1 MKAKLLSR
9 AITALAICL
18 FMLAGCGKRQAGQVY
33 SDAPGGTGGH
43 TQTDKPIIAVT
54 IVPQETFVKA
64 VCGELAEVLTLV
76 PPGNSPENYE
86 PTPTQMEQLSAA
98 SLYFTIGVP
107 VESADIIGSV
117 GEMKTISLR
126 DEVAAL
132 YPERSFESGGR
143 DPHIWLSP
151 KRVMVMVEAIAR
163 ELSALDDENKE
174 TYQANAGAYIQQLE
188 QLDKEI
194 TSALEGVSNR
204 KFIVYHPAF
213 GYLAE
218 DYDLTMYSLEEEGKE
233 ATPRHLADMIDLAKS
248 ENIKAIF
255 YQEEI
260 DSSQSKAFAEE
271 IGGRTI
277 QLSPLAADYIEN
289 LKAMAQL
296 MAEVMQ

>member
-1 MKAKLLSR
+1 M
-9 AITALAICL
+9 
-18 FMLAGCGKRQAGQVY
+18 
-33 SDAPGGTGGH
+33 
-43 TQTDKPIIAVT
+43 
-54 IVPQETFVKA
+54 
-64 VCGELAEVLTLV
+64 
-76 PPGNSPENYE
+76 
-86 PTPTQMEQLSAA
+86 
-98 SLYFTIGVP
+98 
-107 VESADIIGSV
+107 
-117 GEMKTISLR
+117 
-126 DEVAAL
+126 
-132 YPERSFESGGR
+132 
-143 DPHIWLSP
+143 
-151 KRVMVMVEAIAR
+151 
-163 ELSALDDENKE
+163 
-174 TYQANAGAYIQQLE
+174 
-188 QLDKEI
+188 
-194 TSALEGVSNR
+194 SNR

>member
-1 MKAKLLSR
+1 MKAKLLCR
-9 AITALAICL
+9 ATFALAMALCL
-18 FMLAGCGKRQAGQVY
+18 FMLAGCGPKQSGPSVRPGTEIDNGRQ
-33 SDAPGGTGGH
+33 
-43 TQTDKPIIAVT
+43 KPIIAVT
-54 IVPQETFVKA
+54 IVPQETFLKA
-64 VCGELAEVLTLV
+64 VSGDLADVITLV

-86 PTPTQMEQLSAA
+86 PTPAQMEQLSAA

-107 VESADIIGSV
+107 VESADIIGGA
-117 GEMKTISLR
+117 GEMKTIPLQ

-132 YPERSFESGGR
+132 YPERTFESGGR

-151 KRVMVMVEAIAR
+151 KRVIVMVEAIAR
-163 ELSALDDENKE
+163 ELAALDAENKD
-174 TYQANAGAYIQQLE
+174 TYEANATAYIQQLE
-188 QLDKEI
+188 QLDNEI

-204 KFIVYHPAF
+204 KIIVYHPAF

-218 DYDLTMYSLEEEGKE
+218 DYDLVMYSLEEEGKE
-233 ATPRHLADMIDLAKS
+233 ATPRHLAEMIDLAKS

-260 DSSQSKAFAEE
+260 DGSQSRAFAEE
-271 IGGRTI
+271 IQGRTI

>member
-1 MKAKLLSR
+1 MAVCLLLTS
-9 AITALAICL
+9 
-18 FMLAGCGKRQAGQVY
+18 GCGKRQAGSDY
-33 SDAPGGTGGH
+33 SDGPGKTGVPAGAE
-43 TQTDKPIIAVT
+43 KPVIAVT

-64 VCGELAEVLTLV
+64 VCGDFAQVITLV
-76 PPGNSPENYE
+76 PPGSSPENYE
-86 PTPTQMEQLSAA
+86 PTPAQMEQFSEA

-107 VESADIIGSV
+107 TEEANIIPSAGDVKIV
-117 GEMKTISLR
+117 SLE
-126 DEVAAL
+126 DEAAAA
-132 YPERSFESGGR
+132 YPERNFESGGR

-163 ELSALDDENKE
+163 ELTALDGGNKE
-174 TYQANAGAYIQQLE
+174 TYEANASAYIKQLE
-188 QLDKEI
+188 ELDKEI
-194 TSALEGVSNR
+194 STALEGVQNR

-218 DYDLTMYSLEEEGKE
+218 DYGLTMYSLEEEGKE

-255 YQEEI
+255 FQEEI
-260 DSSQSKAFAEE
+260 DASQSKAFAEE

-277 QLSPLAADYIEN
+277 QLAPLAADYIEN
-289 LKAMAQL
+289 LRAMAGL